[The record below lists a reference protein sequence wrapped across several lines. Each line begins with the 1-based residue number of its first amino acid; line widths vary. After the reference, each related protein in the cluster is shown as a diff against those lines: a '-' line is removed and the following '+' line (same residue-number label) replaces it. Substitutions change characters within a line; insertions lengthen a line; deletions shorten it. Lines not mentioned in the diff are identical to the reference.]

1 MSQSQID
8 ATGLFCQLLE
18 KDKAEIDGH
27 TLRSGANKDAADHI
41 LRERLLVL
49 GKSKDWVTCP
59 ECGIELAQVL
69 REISVEKIALRCPE
83 CQDISGPKFLT
94 DTHKVSFPKFVRSL
108 LVGLDLTLDGQYVIR
123 EDQIWRLG
131 TTQQGREKVKTW
143 YFARQLHRPE
153 VAARLKEQIS
163 LDKAS
168 TSCMVLTSSDLPLP
182 DGSPLT
188 GYDVRSL
195 ITMGRITQ
203 SKFDFFA
210 DRLGAT
216 GPQILDEAKP
226 GTTLRFVKGDA
237 IAFVEGSKYDLTGN
251 QQKILLALIDNRDH
265 ELDKDVLK
273 DACGSEA
280 QKFSPSKEFQRS
292 NKIVYDT
299 FIHHRADDRV
309 YALII
314 SADDVHWLT

>member
-8 ATGLFCQLLE
+8 ATALICQLLE
-18 KDKAEIDGH
+18 KDKAEINGQ
-27 TLRSGANKDAADHI
+27 TLRSGANSDAADHI

-49 GKSKDWVTCP
+49 GRPKDWVTCP
-59 ECGIELAQVL
+59 ECEIELAQVV
-69 REISVEKIALRCPE
+69 RDIGVDKVALRCPQ
-83 CQDISGPKFLT
+83 CQDVAAPRHLT
-94 DTHKVSFPKFVRSL
+94 ATHKVSFPKFIQSL
-108 LVGLDLTLDGQYVIR
+108 LVGLDMKANSQYCIR

-131 TTQQGREKVKTW
+131 TTQQGRAKVLTW

-163 LDKAS
+163 LDKTS
-168 TSCMVLTSSDLPLP
+168 TSCTVLTSSDLPLP

-195 ITMGRITQ
+195 FTMGRVTQ
-203 SKFDFFA
+203 SKFDFLP
-210 DRLGAT
+210 DRIGAT
-216 GPQILDEAKP
+216 GPQILEDANP
-226 GTTLRFVKGDA
+226 GTTLRYVESKSL
-237 IAFVEGSKYDLTGN
+237 AFVEGVEYCLTGN
-251 QQKILLALIDNRDH
+251 QQKILLALIRARDH
-265 ELDKDVLK
+265 ELDKDALRE
-273 DACGSEA
+273 ACGSEA

-314 SADDVHWLT
+314 SADDAHWLT

>member
-18 KDKAEIDGH
+18 KDKPEIDGQ
-27 TLRSGANKDAADHI
+27 TLRSGANKEAADHI

-69 REISVEKIALRCPE
+69 REIGVEKVALRCPE
-83 CQDISGPKFLT
+83 CQDVSGPKFLT

-123 EDQIWRLG
+123 DDQIWRLG
-131 TTQQGREKVKTW
+131 TTQLGREKVKTW

-153 VAARLKEQIS
+153 VGARLKEQIS
-163 LDKAS
+163 LDKTS
-168 TSCMVLTSSDLPLP
+168 TSCTVLTSSDLPLP
-182 DGSPLT
+182 DASPLT

-195 ITMGRITQ
+195 ITTGRVAQ
-203 SKFDFFA
+203 NKFDFFA
-210 DRLGAT
+210 DRLGWT
-216 GPQILDEAKP
+216 GPQILDEARP
-226 GTTLRFVKGDA
+226 GTTLRYVESKS
-237 IAFVEGSKYDLTGN
+237 IAFVEGEECGLTGN
-251 QQKILLALIDNRDH
+251 QQKILLALVRARDH
-265 ELDKDVLK
+265 ELDKDALK

-280 QKFSPSKEFQRS
+280 QTFSPSKEFQR
-292 NKIVYDT
+292 NKVVYDT
-299 FIHHRADDRV
+299 FIAYRSDDRV
-309 YALII
+309 YALTIPEE
-314 SADDVHWLT
+314 DGNWLS

>member
-18 KDKAEIDGH
+18 KDKPEIDGQ

-59 ECGIELAQVL
+59 ECEIELAQVL
-69 REISVEKIALRCPE
+69 REIGVEKVALRCPE

-123 EDQIWRLG
+123 DDQIWRLG
-131 TTQQGREKVKTW
+131 TTQLGREKVKTW

-153 VAARLKEQIS
+153 VGVRLKEQIS
-163 LDKAS
+163 LDKTS
-168 TSCMVLTSSDLPLP
+168 TSCTVLTSSDLPLP

-195 ITMGRITQ
+195 ITLGRITQ

-210 DRLGAT
+210 DRLEAT
-216 GPQILDEAKP
+216 GPQVLEESQP
-226 GTTLRFVKGDA
+226 GTTLRYVKSK
-237 IAFVEGSKYDLTGN
+237 AFAYVDGADFALSASQK
-251 QQKILLALIDNRDH
+251 KILIALMDTRDH
-265 ELDKDVLK
+265 ELDKDALK
-273 DACGSEA
+273 VACGSQAER
-280 QKFSPSKEFQRS
+280 FSPIKMFES
-292 NKIVYDT
+292 NKVVYET
-299 FIHHRADDRV
+299 FLQHLADDQV
-309 YALII
+309 YALKI
-314 SADDVHWLT
+314 SQEDAHWLT

>member
-1 MSQSQID
+1 M
-8 ATGLFCQLLE
+8 
-18 KDKAEIDGH
+18 
-27 TLRSGANKDAADHI
+27 
-41 LRERLLVL
+41 L

-59 ECGIELAQVL
+59 ECGIELAQVI
-69 REISVEKIALRCPE
+69 REIGVEKVALRCPE
-83 CQDISGPKFLT
+83 CQDVTGPKFLT

-108 LVGLDLTLDGQYVIR
+108 LVGLDLTLDGQYLIR
-123 EDQIWRLG
+123 DDQIWRLG

-153 VAARLKEQIS
+153 VAARLREQIS
-163 LDKAS
+163 LDKTS
-168 TSCMVLTSSDLPLP
+168 TSCTVLTSSDLPLP

-195 ITMGRITQ
+195 IMMGRVSQ

-216 GPQILDEAKP
+216 GPQILDDAEP

-251 QQKILLALIDNRDH
+251 QQKILLALIDSRDH

-273 DACGSEA
+273 DACGSQA

-299 FIHHRADDRV
+299 FIHHRPDDRV

-314 SADDVHWLT
+314 SADDAHWLT

>member
-8 ATGLFCQLLE
+8 ATALFCQLLE
-18 KDKAEIDGH
+18 KDKPEIDGQ
-27 TLRSGANKDAADHI
+27 TLRSGANKEAADHI

-49 GKSKDWVTCP
+49 GKTKDWVTCP

-69 REISVEKIALRCPE
+69 REIGVERVALRCPE
-83 CQDISGPKFLT
+83 CQDVSGPKFLT

-108 LVGLDLTLDGQYVIR
+108 LVGLDLKLDSQYVIR
-123 EDQIWRLG
+123 DDQIWRLG
-131 TTQQGREKVKTW
+131 TTQQAREKVKTW

-163 LDKAS
+163 LDKTS
-168 TSCMVLTSSDLPLP
+168 TSCIVLTSSDLPLP

-195 ITMGRITQ
+195 ITMGRVTQ

-210 DRLGAT
+210 DRIGAT
-216 GPQILDEAKP
+216 GPQILEEATP
-226 GTTLRFVKGDA
+226 GTTLRYVESKS
-237 IAFVEGSKYDLTGN
+237 IAFVEGEEYGLTGN
-251 QQKILLALIDNRDH
+251 QQKILLALVRARDH
-265 ELDKDVLK
+265 ELDKDALK

-280 QKFSPSKEFQRS
+280 QTFSPSKEFQR
-292 NKIVYDT
+292 NKVVYDT
-299 FIHHRADDRV
+299 FIAYRADDRV
-309 YALII
+309 YALRI
-314 SADDVHWLT
+314 SADDAHWLT

>member
-8 ATGLFCQLLE
+8 ATALFCQLLE
-18 KDKAEIDGH
+18 KDKPEIDGQ
-27 TLRSGANKDAADHI
+27 TLRSGANKEAADHI

-59 ECGIELAQVL
+59 ECGVELAQVL
-69 REISVEKIALRCPE
+69 REIGVEKVALRCPE

-123 EDQIWRLG
+123 DDQIWRLG

-143 YFARQLHRPE
+143 YFSRQLHRPE

-163 LDKAS
+163 LDKTS
-168 TSCMVLTSSDLPLP
+168 TSCTVLTSSDLPLP

-195 ITMGRITQ
+195 ITMGRVTQ

-226 GTTLRFVKGDA
+226 GTTLRYVESKS
-237 IAFVEGSKYDLTGN
+237 IAFVEGEECGLTGN
-251 QQKILLALIDNRDH
+251 QQWILRP
-265 ELDKDVLK
+265 
-273 DACGSEA
+273 
-280 QKFSPSKEFQRS
+280 QP
-292 NKIVYDT
+292 
-299 FIHHRADDRV
+299 
-309 YALII
+309 
-314 SADDVHWLT
+314 